1 MRFLLFTFVICIELA
16 TAIAQPTKISGTA
29 LDYAK
34 RKITFYSISD
44 PILNQKQVLAT
55 TTIGNDGKFAFEIT
69 LKKTVEIRCDL
80 EKHCGTMILE
90 PGEKYTIQLPP
101 YTPRSNEEAKSIYF
115 KPTLFWFGI
124 LNKDPKDLNFSVRAF
139 LSDYN
144 TEFSKNSAQIYQLKS
159 KATADQIISRLD
171 QKYESIQ
178 NSYFKNVKKYSYFEL
193 ENSVNQDNTDFLV
206 SKYFQ
211 SKNLDIEHPTFQKAF
226 ETIFTDCLR
235 KQSQNQKNSSI
246 IPFINGG
253 QFDKLVAFYKTK
265 GYAQEVAELAILKGL
280 YDGYYTGS
288 FNKTGLLK
296 GIDQAR
302 HSAIGSVAKSVAEQ
316 IYIKLTKLAIG
327 AKAPTFKLPNIQNK
341 PTSLEQFKGKFVY
354 LAFFNSKS
362 HDCQMEL
369 DSIISIHRKLNP
381 ALTVL
386 AISLDENFD
395 TSINLWKGKG
405 YKWELLNGAK
415 QEQVKLDYNAT
426 LTPAFFLIS
435 PDQTLLLAQAPSPS
449 HGFEPVFLKILR
461 DSHFKFI
468 QPASQKTIPSTK

>member
-1 MRFLLFTFVICIELA
+1 MRFLLFTLVVCIELA
-16 TAIAQPTKISGTA
+16 TAKAQPTIITGTA

-44 PILNQKQVLAT
+44 PILNQKQELAT
-55 TTIGNDGKFAFEIT
+55 TTLGNDGKFAFEIT

-80 EKHCGTMILE
+80 EKYCGTMILE

-144 TEFSKNSAQIYQLKS
+144 TEFSKNSAQIYQIKS
-159 KATADQIISRLD
+159 KTTVEQIIRRLD

-178 NSYFKNVKKYSYFEL
+178 NSYFQNVKKYSYFEL

-226 ETIFTDCLR
+226 ETIFTDFLR

-246 IPFINGG
+246 IAFINGG
-253 QFDKLVAFYKTK
+253 YFDKLVAFYKTK

-280 YDGYYTGS
+280 YDGYYTGN
-288 FNKTGLLK
+288 FIKTGLLK
-296 GIDQAR
+296 
-302 HSAIGSVAKSVAEQ
+302 AIEEAKSSASERSTRKLAEQ
-316 IYIKLTKLAIG
+316 IYTKLTKLAVG
-327 AKAPTFKLPNIQNK
+327 AKAPLFKLPNIQNR

-362 HDCQMEL
+362 LDCQMEL

-386 AISLDENFD
+386 AISLDEHFD
-395 TSINLWKGKG
+395 ASINLWKKKG
-405 YKWELLNGAK
+405 YKWELLNGA
-415 QEQVKLDYNAT
+415 EQVKLDYNAT

-435 PDQTLLLAQAPSPS
+435 PDQTLLLAQAPTPS
-449 HGFEPVFLKILR
+449 HGFEPLFLKILR
-461 DSHFKFI
+461 DSHFKFS
-468 QPASQKTIPSTK
+468 QPAPQKTIPSTK